1 MHESLRSPPS
11 LFFPKSIYLAE
22 EPYRPF
28 HPSILPRNYSRD
40 LLLLLFPSAVFVN
53 EMVIASSSSE
63 LQSSIL
69 ALCCIVIQTD
79 NMYVL
84 TKSKT
89 NVDSEVSSAISK
101 TRNYISNIQTLKA
114 AKLPIALTTSLF
126 NTSVIY
132 YGTLLETVTKDLVW
146 PSNRDFYKS
155 PGSLR
160 SRGQWC
166 AIR

>member
-1 MHESLRSPPS
+1 MKNTPKVVLQRQATGLARQGSSFLKYVGSIWHCRNSFRSPPS

-84 TKSKT
+84 TNSKT
-89 NVDSEVSSAISK
+89 NVFQIMLFIK
-101 TRNYISNIQTLKA
+101 LKY
-114 AKLPIALTTSLF
+114 KQQQQVVELF
-126 NTSVIY
+126 FVVFN
-132 YGTLLETVTKDLVW
+132 
-146 PSNRDFYKS
+146 
-155 PGSLR
+155 
-160 SRGQWC
+160 
-166 AIR
+166 